1 MLVTIAHPR
10 TERALRAVGT
20 DALDDVRSSFL
31 RLAERF
37 RPEEA
42 GDLRATW
49 SIEIAGRAPTT
60 IEVHG
65 GRCLVSPG
73 EVADPVARLQTDAT
87 TWVDLVEGRID
98 GIAAFISGR
107 LRVDGDLNLAVRLET
122 LFAPGADA
130 HRRLRTVRKDVRGVT
145 TEAVVAG
152 TGSPVLLLHGLG
164 ASKVSFLP
172 TLDGLAADH
181 EVHALDLPG
190 FGKSDKPM
198 PAGRR
203 YTMAWMADQVHGYL
217 IRNRLREAHVVGNSM
232 GGRIAL
238 ELALRHPGSV
248 RSVVGL
254 GSAVAFD
261 EYQRFASMLRLLR
274 PQWLGMAPFPARRAW
289 IEAGLRE
296 MFHDPSR
303 VPADNF
309 RAAADDVVATMGDRG
324 YRLALLACARQ
335 LGAERAGGRSCF
347 WKRMESLAVPSYWV
361 FGRHDRLV
369 NRRYAQRVEER
380 LPAARVEL
388 WEDVGHVP
396 QFEVPERTNE
406 AILSWLGRIDAGR

>member
-1 MLVTIAHPR
+1 MTTTPR
-10 TERALRAVGT
+10 RDELALRVVGG
-20 DALDDVRSSFL
+20 DALDEVRSSFL

-42 GDLRATW
+42 GDLEAAW

-65 GRCLVSPG
+65 GRCLVSP
-73 EVADPVARLQTDAT
+73 AAATAPAARLQTDAS
-87 TWVDLVEGRID
+87 TWLELVDGRVD
-98 GIAAFISGR
+98 GIAAFLAGR
-107 LRVDGDLNLAVRLET
+107 LRIEGDLNLALRLET
-122 LFAPGADA
+122 LFRPGADA
-130 HRRLRTVRKDVRGVT
+130 HRRLRTVRRDVRGVT
-145 TEAVVAG
+145 MESVVAG
-152 TGSPVLLLHGLG
+152 TGTPVLLLHGLG
-164 ASKVSFLP
+164 ANKVSFLP
-172 TLDGLAADH
+172 TLDGLAASH

-190 FGKSDKPM
+190 FGKSDKPL

-203 YTMAWMADQVHGYL
+203 YTMAWIADQVHGYL
-217 IRNRLREAHVVGNSM
+217 IRNRLRDAHVVGNSM
-232 GGRIAL
+232 GGRVAL
-238 ELALRHPGSV
+238 ELALRHPDSV

-261 EYQRFASMLRLLR
+261 EYQRFSSLLRLLR
-274 PQWLGMAPFPARRAW
+274 PQWLGVAPFPARRAW

-296 MFHDPSR
+296 LFHDPSR

-309 RAAADDVVATMGDRG
+309 RAAAEDVVATMGDRG

-335 LGAERAGGRSCF
+335 LGAERVGGRHCF
-347 WKRMESLAVPSYWV
+347 WKRMEGLAVPSYWV

-369 NRRYAQRVEER
+369 NRRYARRVEER
-380 LPAARVEL
+380 LPAARVDL

-396 QFEVPERTNE
+396 QFEVPERTND
-406 AILSWLGRIDAGR
+406 ALKGWLGRIDAGR